1 MRHLKNIKMQRLLY
15 LIFFIL
21 AVHLAYG
28 ADKPPVVKKPV
39 ATVHPVLKA
48 DTSSAISVRHFDAGA
63 LKAYSSRPEFQYQE
77 KPDGI
82 SWWTRFWNWVWYQF
96 ARFWNWLLRLLRITP
111 PKGQTVSI
119 WYYILKYT
127 FIVLGVAAIAFLALR
142 LAGVD
147 MANIFRKKSAAVPIP
162 YSEFFEDINQ
172 INFDQEIEN
181 AVAKNNYRF
190 AVRLLYLKCLKQ
202 LSDAGMIEWQ
212 IDKTNSIYI
221 NELKNEEQRSAFKQL
236 TRQFEY
242 VWYGEFLIDAPVYQ
256 NINLSFND
264 FNKRVA

>member
-1 MRHLKNIKMQRLLY
+1 MHRLLY
-15 LIFFIL
+15 IIFFIL
-21 AVHLAYG
+21 TANLCYG
-28 ADKPPVVKKPV
+28 GNKPPDVKKPV
-39 ATVHPVLKA
+39 VHPVLKA
-48 DTSSAISVRHFDAGA
+48 DDSSAVSVRHFDAAA
-63 LKAYSSRPEFQYQE
+63 LKAYSKQPEFQYNE
-77 KPDGI
+77 VPEHA
-82 SWWTRFWNWVWYQF
+82 SWWTRFWRWVWHGF
-96 ARFWNWLLRLLRITP
+96 AEFWAWILRLLHLSAA
-111 PKGQTVSI
+111 KGGHVSSF
-119 WYYILKYT
+119 WYYLLKYT
-127 FIVLGVAAIAFLALR
+127 LIVLGIAAVAFLALK

-147 MANIFRKKSAAVPIP
+147 MANIFRKKSAAVAIP
-162 YSEFFEDINQ
+162 YSEFFEDING
-172 INFDQEIEN
+172 INFDEEIEN

-221 NELKNEEQRSAFKQL
+221 NELKNDEQRSAFKQL

-242 VWYGEFLIDAPVYQ
+242 VWYGEFSIDAPVYQ